1 MKIGFDGFHARGDLV
16 GIGKY
21 IASLVNQVAK
31 KDHQCVIFYP
41 EKPKY
46 PITGKNIS
54 SRILPT
60 LNRYAN
66 EQYYISKL
74 IKEEKVD
81 LYHAVGN
88 MGVPLFCPVPAVL
101 TVHDIIPLLFP
112 NYFKYSKYKIL
123 TKFSYHF
130 RLKSSVAKA
139 KKIIADS
146 EYTKK
151 TLIKQTGVKP
161 EKVKVIYLG
170 QPEVNQE
177 TNKLPK
183 GLKPSEYILD
193 HGGIDVRKNLDRL
206 IRAFARI
213 KDKEHKQSL
222 PLRGRTNNKGRDLKL
237 VITGKNEAM
246 SGGLKNEAKIL
257 GIEDSVIFTGY
268 VNEKELWSL
277 IRQASCICY
286 PSLIEGFGGPVLE
299 GFAGETPVITSNTS
313 SLVEVAGEGA
323 LLINPEDEKEISQ
336 AIFKV
341 IGDKQSLMLRNKE
354 IREKLVKKGK
364 KRLKDF
370 SWEKTA
376 DETIK
381 IYQKALE

>member
-1 MKIGFDGFHARGDLV
+1 MKIGYDGFYARADLV

-21 IASLVNQVAK
+21 IQNLVNQVGK
-31 KDHQCVIFYP
+31 KGHQCVIFYP

-66 EQYYISKL
+66 EQYYIPKL

-101 TVHDIIPLLFP
+101 TVHDIIPLLYP
-112 NYFKYSKYKIL
+112 NYFNYSKYKFL
-123 TKFSYHF
+123 TEFSYHF

-151 TLIKQTGVKP
+151 TLIGKTGVKT
-161 EKVKVIYLG
+161 EKVKVIFLG
-170 QPEVNQE
+170 APEVNKE
-177 TNKLPK
+177 TDKLPK
-183 GLKPSEYILD
+183 GLKPGEYVLN
-193 HGGIDVRKNLDRL
+193 HGGIDVRKNLDKL
-206 IRAFARI
+206 IRAFA
-213 KDKEHKQSL
+213 KLLKTENLKQK
-222 PLRGRTNNKGRDLKL
+222 TDLKL
-237 VITGKNEAM
+237 VITGENGAM
-246 SGGLKNEAKIL
+246 EGGLRKEIKIL
-257 GIEDSVIFTGY
+257 GISDKVIFPGY
-268 VNEKELWSL
+268 VDEKELWSL

-299 GFAGETPVITSNTS
+299 GFAGETPVITANTS
-313 SLVEVAGEGA
+313 SLIEVAGEGA
-323 LLINPEDEKEISQ
+323 LLVDPEDEKEIAE
-336 AIFKV
+336 AIIKV
-341 IGDKQSLMLRNKE
+341 ISDKETRD
-354 IREKLVKKGK
+354 KLIEKGK
-364 KRLKDF
+364 ERLKDF
-370 SWEKTA
+370 SWEKTGK
-376 DETIK
+376 ETVDVYK
-381 IYQKALE
+381 EAV

>member
-1 MKIGFDGFHARGDLV
+1 MKIGFDGFYARGDLV

-31 KDHQCVIFYP
+31 KGHQCVIFYP
-41 EKPKY
+41 ENPKY

-60 LNRYAN
+60 LNRFAN
-66 EQYYISKL
+66 EQHYIPKF

-88 MGVPLFCPVPAVL
+88 MGVPLFCPIPAVL

-123 TKFSYHF
+123 TKFSYYF
-130 RLKSSVAKA
+130 RLKSSVVKA

-151 TLIKQTGVKP
+151 TLIKQTGEKA

-170 QPEVNQE
+170 GPEVSRE
-177 TNKLPK
+177 TDKLPK
-183 GLKPSEYILD
+183 GLKPGEYILD

-206 IRAFARI
+206 IRAFARVVA
-213 KDKEHKQSL
+213 KKPQ
-222 PLRGRTNNKGRDLKL
+222 LKL

-246 SGGLKNEAKIL
+246 SPGLKNEVKIL
-257 GIEDSVIFTGY
+257 GLEDSVVFPGY
-268 VNEKELWSL
+268 VDEKELWSL

-299 GFAGETPVITSNTS
+299 GFAAETPVITSNTS

-336 AIFKV
+336 AILKV
-341 IGDKQSLMLRNKE
+341 IGDRE
-354 IREKLVKKGK
+354 HREKLVKKGK
-364 KRLKDF
+364 ERLKDF
-370 SWEKTA
+370 SWEKA
-376 DETIK
+376 GEETIK
-381 IYQKALE
+381 IFQKALG

>member
-1 MKIGFDGFHARGDLV
+1 MKIGYDGFYARGDLV

-21 IASLVNQVAK
+21 IQSLVSQVAK
-31 KDHQCVIFYP
+31 KGHQCVIFYP
-41 EKPKY
+41 QKPKY
-46 PITGKNIS
+46 PIKGKNIT
-54 SRILPT
+54 SRILPA

-66 EQYYISKL
+66 EQYYIPKL

-101 TVHDIIPLLFP
+101 TVHDIIPLLYL
-112 NYFKYSKYKIL
+112 NYFNYSKYKFL
-123 TKFSYHF
+123 TEFSYHF

-146 EYTKK
+146 EYTKR
-151 TLIKQTGVKP
+151 TLIKETGVKA

-170 QPEVNQE
+170 APEVNKE
-177 TNKLPK
+177 TDKLPK
-183 GLKPSEYILD
+183 GLKAGEYVLD

-206 IRAFARI
+206 IRAFARVLV
-213 KDKEHKQSL
+213 KKPKM
-222 PLRGRTNNKGRDLKL
+222 KL
-237 VITGKNEAM
+237 VLTGENEAM
-246 SGGLKNEAKIL
+246 LPGLINESKIL
-257 GIEDSVIFTGY
+257 GIEDSVLFPGY
-268 VNEKELWSL
+268 VDEKELWSL

-323 LLINPEDEKEISQ
+323 LLINPEDEKEI
-336 AIFKV
+336 AETILEV
-341 IGDKQSLMLRNKE
+341 IGDQE
-354 IREKLVKKGK
+354 TREKLIRKGK
-364 KRLKDF
+364 ERLKDF
-370 SWEKTA
+370 SWEKTGK
-376 DETIK
+376 ETIDVYK
-381 IYQKALE
+381 KAV

>member
-1 MKIGFDGFHARGDLV
+1 MKIGFDGFYARGDLV

-21 IASLVNQVAK
+21 IQSLVSQVAK
-31 KDHQCVIFYP
+31 KGHQCVIFYP
-41 EKPKY
+41 QKPKY
-46 PITGKNIS
+46 PINGKNIS

-66 EQYYISKL
+66 EQYYIPKL

-101 TVHDIIPLLFP
+101 TVHDIIPLLYP
-112 NYFKYSKYKIL
+112 RYFNYSKYKFL
-123 TKFSYHF
+123 TEFSYHF

-151 TLIKQTGVKP
+151 TLIKETGVKP

-183 GLKPSEYILD
+183 GLKPGEYLLD
-193 HGGIDVRKNLDRL
+193 HGGIDVRKNLERL
-206 IRAFARI
+206 IRVFA
-213 KDKEHKQSL
+213 KVLAKEPQF
-222 PLRGRTNNKGRDLKL
+222 KL
-237 VITGKNEAM
+237 VITGENEAL
-246 SGGLKNEAKIL
+246 SPGLKNEAKIL
-257 GIEDSVIFTGY
+257 GIEDSVLFPGY
-268 VNEKELWSL
+268 VNEEELWSL
-277 IRQASCICY
+277 ILQASCICY

-299 GFAGETPVITSNTS
+299 GFAGGIPVITSNTS
-313 SLVEVAGEGA
+313 SLIEVAGDGAYLVDPEEEG
-323 LLINPEDEKEISQ
+323 EITE
-336 AIFKV
+336 AILKV
-341 IGDKQSLMLRNKE
+341 IGDEE
-354 IREKLVKKGK
+354 IRDKLVRKGK
-364 KRLKDF
+364 ERLKDF
-370 SWEKTA
+370 SWEKTGE
-376 DETIK
+376 ETIR
-381 IYQKALE
+381 IYEDL